1 MPGALEVQLDQIV
14 PVANANV
21 LLHRQQEVLNYV
33 HTTLGIPQLTKP
45 GLAISALPND
55 LTTLSD
61 NDLGN
66 LLSTLGQWVGYIDQ
80 QLANTD
86 SERKSADA
94 YLTFIQARVRIE
106 IKQHSTEKRL
116 TTQDKNDM
124 METNPTVVDAKDKSM
139 FWESTYRL
147 TKSLRDSVQ
156 LAWETVS
163 RRITQRGQEVDR
175 MRRETNV
182 AGMPSAARTF
192 HRPGGS

>member
-1 MPGALEVQLDQIV
+1 MSGALEIQLDSMV
-14 PVANANV
+14 PVADANV
-21 LLHRQQEVLNYV
+21 LLHRQNDVLNYV
-33 HTTLGIPQLTKP
+33 HGTMGIPQLTKP
-45 GLAISALPND
+45 GRTIATLPED

-61 NDLGN
+61 DQLGD
-66 LLSTLGQWVGYIDQ
+66 LLSVLGQWVGYIDQ

-86 SERKSADA
+86 GQRKSADA
-94 YLTFIQARVRIE
+94 YLTFIQARARIE
-106 IKQHSTEKRL
+106 IKQRSTEKRM

-124 METNPTVVDAKDKSM
+124 METSPTVLDAKDKAM

-175 MRRETNV
+175 MRRENNV
-182 AGMPSAARTF
+182 AGIPSAVRTF
-192 HRPGGS
+192 RRPGES